1 LDKPFYPFPGIGSVE
16 ALAKALDVHH
26 DLLLDIAKKVD
37 QSYTSFDIPKK
48 NNSGYRTVCEPKHEL
63 KRLQKK
69 INSRILELVKY
80 PSYLQGGIK
89 DKSLSRD
96 YVKNAA
102 IHVKPTVLISLDI
115 KNFYPNIHRSHVL
128 NVFKN
133 FLGFHPDVAEV
144 LTCLTTLNDR
154 VPQGGC
160 CSSYLANLIFF
171 GDEFKLVQKL
181 RKLGWRYSRLLD
193 DISISSTDDIK
204 DNISPIKEISSLCKR
219 YGLKLNNSKTD
230 VSHRS
235 NGVASLA
242 VTGVW
247 IGHSEAKLRKD
258 ERRYIR
264 QLVYVCEKKYADDPC
279 DSKYHDF
286 WNRVSG
292 KVAKLSRMDHV
303 EAPILRER
311 LGLILP
317 LVSHHDR
324 GGIVKEVKTIC
335 AKPLKTGQR
344 IGFIRRVNRAYHSL
358 GILSRTENVLAK
370 SLRNELRLRHGNLP
384 TLRQYWD

>member
-181 RKLGWRYSRLLD
+181 RKLGWRYS
-193 DISISSTDDIK
+193 I
-204 DNISPIKEISSLCKR
+204 
-219 YGLKLNNSKTD
+219 
-230 VSHRS
+230 
-235 NGVASLA
+235 A
-242 VTGVW
+242 
-247 IGHSEAKLRKD
+247 
-258 ERRYIR
+258 
-264 QLVYVCEKKYADDPC
+264 
-279 DSKYHDF
+279 
-286 WNRVSG
+286 
-292 KVAKLSRMDHV
+292 
-303 EAPILRER
+303 
-311 LGLILP
+311 
-317 LVSHHDR
+317 
-324 GGIVKEVKTIC
+324 
-335 AKPLKTGQR
+335 
-344 IGFIRRVNRAYHSL
+344 
-358 GILSRTENVLAK
+358 
-370 SLRNELRLRHGNLP
+370 
-384 TLRQYWD
+384 